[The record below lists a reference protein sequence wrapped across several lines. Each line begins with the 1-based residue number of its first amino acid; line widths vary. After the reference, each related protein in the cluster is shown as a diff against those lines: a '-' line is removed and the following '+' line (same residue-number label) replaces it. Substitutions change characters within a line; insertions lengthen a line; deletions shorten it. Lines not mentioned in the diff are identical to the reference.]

1 MSEHRNLS
9 RDAQDLLHNT
19 LDSIISD
26 ETVKM
31 NLIMSEMAEYPEQRR
46 IELIHEVE
54 TYLQNILEKL
64 Q

>member
-1 MSEHRNLS
+1 MSEHRKLS

-19 LDSIISD
+19 LDSIITD

-31 NLIMSEMAEYPEQRR
+31 NLIMSEMVEYPEQRR